1 MSLKTIGGF
10 VGTLVN
16 PLANWLSG
24 KIAARIGDNGSPMRQ
39 VVIQSLAFV
48 LLLIPVTLLLISL
61 IGMVIF
67 SFQMLSAGF

>member
-16 PLANWLSG
+16 PLANWISEKVAERMG
-24 KIAARIGDNGSPMRQ
+24 NSGSPMRKI
-39 VVIQSLAFV
+39 VIQALAFI
-48 LLLIPVTLLLISL
+48 LLLIPVTLLLVSL

-67 SFQMLSAGF
+67 SMQMLNAGF